1 MKLKKLIALG
11 LATVMS
17 ASMLVGC
24 GAKSDSNASTDNG
37 DKVFKVGMITD
48 TGGVNDESF
57 NQSTWKGFQDAQEKF
72 GKDKLEIKYLES
84 KQESDYIQNIE
95 TLMDEDTDLIIGV
108 GYQLKDSIEESAKN
122 YPEQK
127 FAILDET
134 YDTIQENVI
143 PVVFK
148 EEESAYLVG
157 VMAAKMSKTNKVGFI
172 GGLPAP
178 SVVRYQYGY
187 KYGVTNTNKDTQ
199 ILEQYVNSF
208 TDQAKGK
215 SIAKQM
221 QSSNADIILAAAG
234 DSGTGAIEA
243 AKEANKYAIGVD
255 RDQSDLAPENVL
267 TSAVKKLNVASY
279 DLVKDLVDGTFK
291 GGAEKVYGLKEGGV
305 GIVEN
310 TKNLIPQDVM
320 DYVNKEA
327 DKIKN
332 GEIKIPKTEE
342 EYNQLIK

>member
-1 MKLKKLIALG
+1 MKFKKLLSLSTAFL
-11 LATVMS
+11 VS
-17 ASMLVGC
+17 ASILTGC
-24 GAKSDSNASTDNG
+24 GSNKGTEKNDIS
-37 DKVFKVGMITD
+37 VGIVL
-48 TGGVNDESF
+48 GAGSINDQSF
-57 NQSTWKGFQDAQEKF
+57 NQSTWEGLQKAKADF
-72 GKDKLEIKYLES
+72 GIEIKYLES

-178 SVVRYQYGY
+178 SVVRHQYGY

-208 TDQAKGK
+208 TDQAKVK

-255 RDQSDLAPENVL
+255 RDQSDLAPKNVL
-267 TSAVKKLNVASY
+267 TSALKKVNVGVYDTVKEFIEGKL
-279 DLVKDLVDGTFK
+279 T
-291 GGAEKVYGLKEGGV
+291 GGQEKVYGLKEDGV
-305 GIVEN
+305 GIPET
-310 TKNLIPQDVM
+310 TKNLVPQEII
-320 DYVNKEA
+320 DYVNSMIE
-327 DKIKN
+327 KIKN
-332 GEIKIPKTEE
+332 DEIKVPVNEE
-342 EYNQLIK
+342 EYKSMQK

>member
-1 MKLKKLIALG
+1 MKFKKIAALST
-11 LATVMS
+11 AVIMS

-24 GAKSDSNASTDNG
+24 GNNKSKENTD
-37 DKVFKVGMITD
+37 KSFKIGMVADI
-48 TGGVNDESF
+48 GGINDESF

-215 SIAKQM
+215 AIANQM
-221 QSSNADIILAAAG
+221 YSNGADIVFTCGG
-234 DSGTGAIEA
+234 DVGTGAIEA
-243 AKEANKYAIGVD
+243 AKENGKYAIGVD
-255 RDQSDLAPENVL
+255 RDQSDLAPKNVL
-267 TSAVKKLNVASY
+267 TSAIKRVDVGVY
-279 DLVKDLVDGTFK
+279 ETVKDLLDGKFE
-291 GGAEKVYGLKEGGV
+291 GGTVTVYGLDQDAV
-305 GIVEN
+305 GIAPT
-310 TKNLIPQDVM
+310 TKNLVPQDIL
-320 DYVNKEA
+320 DYVNQEIEKLKKGDIKVPKDKKEY
-327 DKIKN
+327 DTMMK
-332 GEIKIPKTEE
+332 
-342 EYNQLIK
+342 

>member
-1 MKLKKLIALG
+1 MKFKKLLSLSTAFL
-11 LATVMS
+11 VS
-17 ASMLVGC
+17 ASILTGC
-24 GAKSDSNASTDNG
+24 GSNKGTEKNDIS
-37 DKVFKVGMITD
+37 VGIVL
-48 TGGVNDESF
+48 GAGSINDQSF
-57 NQSTWKGFQDAQEKF
+57 NQSTWEGLQKAKADF
-72 GKDKLEIKYLES
+72 GIEIKYLES

-178 SVVRYQYGY
+178 SVVRHQYGY

-208 TDQAKGK
+208 TDQA
-215 SIAKQM
+215 
-221 QSSNADIILAAAG
+221 NAII
-234 DSGTGAIEA
+234 
-243 AKEANKYAIGVD
+243 KC
-255 RDQSDLAPENVL
+255 R
-267 TSAVKKLNVASY
+267 
-279 DLVKDLVDGTFK
+279 
-291 GGAEKVYGLKEGGV
+291 
-305 GIVEN
+305 
-310 TKNLIPQDVM
+310 
-320 DYVNKEA
+320 
-327 DKIKN
+327 
-332 GEIKIPKTEE
+332 
-342 EYNQLIK
+342 YNISCSR

>member
-1 MKLKKLIALG
+1 MKFKKLLSLSTAFL
-11 LATVMS
+11 VS
-17 ASMLVGC
+17 ASILTGC
-24 GAKSDSNASTDNG
+24 GSNKGTEKNDIS
-37 DKVFKVGMITD
+37 VGIVL
-48 TGGVNDESF
+48 GAGSINDQSF
-57 NQSTWKGFQDAQEKF
+57 NQSTWEGLQKAKADF
-72 GKDKLEIKYLES
+72 GIEIKYLES

-178 SVVRYQYGY
+178 SVVRHQYGY

-215 SIAKQM
+215 AIANQM
-221 QSSNADIILAAAG
+221 YSNGADIVFTCGG
-234 DSGTGAIEA
+234 DVGTGAIEA
-243 AKEANKYAIGVD
+243 AKENGKYAIGVD

-267 TSAVKKLNVASY
+267 TSAIKRVDAGVFETVKSY
-279 DLVKDLVDGTFK
+279 VNGTFE
-291 GGAEKVYGLKEGGV
+291 GGTTTTYGLEENAVGV
-305 GIVEN
+305 PDT
-310 TKNLIPQDVM
+310 TKNLVSQEILDLVEETITKLK
-320 DYVNKEA
+320 NKE
-327 DKIKN
+327 ITVPKN
-332 GEIKIPKTEE
+332 EE
-342 EYNQLIK
+342 EYNAMVK